1 MRVKEVTA
9 EARGVASMRS
19 GRDSGAKRS
28 FPLEERAKMS
38 SESCETEIDW
48 ACGQSCA
55 SDSGSFAIGQRSHLR
70 KTYLA

>member
-1 MRVKEVTA
+1 VKEVTA
-9 EARGVASMRS
+9 EPRGVASMRS

-55 SDSGSFAIGQRSHLR
+55 SDSGSFAMGQLSHLR
-70 KTYLA
+70 RTYLV